1 MNATKHSINKNIYVK
16 SVASKNM
23 NLEQVLQKNITT
35 PKLEK
40 WKRQKKLVYSI
51 AKQNEQ
57 TSTKFNIK
65 IRRWFPYA
73 YSK

>member
-23 NLEQVLQKNITT
+23 NLEQVQKKNITT

-40 WKRQKKLVYSI
+40 WKRQKKLVYSVEN
-51 AKQNEQ
+51 KMNKLVQ
-57 TSTKFNIK
+57 KFNIK
-65 IRRWFPYA
+65 IKRWFPYA